1 MPFGISVQHGKS
13 VWTDVSSAASV
24 SCPLPLARI
33 LCMLYCSQ
41 PGKSE
46 CHWVRKCFMGFNRRA
61 RLNLA
66 LVFSPSPASS
76 GSGQALH
83 RRGHSPLGAGRL
95 RHLGQTPRGKPRA
108 RDGTASIQKFTPAG
122 YFRPTRKQLLPLAP
136 GFLRKHRQWGGGQCV
151 RGKAKFRTG
160 LRRPW
165 KQIHHRYR
173 RSHPNQNNPE
183 TMRSGENIEMI

>member
-46 CHWVRKCFMGFNRRA
+46 CHWVRECFMGFNRRA

-108 RDGTASIQKFTPAG
+108 RDGTASIQKFTRRLFSTDQETVASSG
-122 YFRPTRKQLLPLAP
+122 P
-136 GFLRKHRQWGGGQCV
+136 GFFTQTQTVGGQCV

-173 RSHPNQNNPE
+173 RSHPNQNNPK